1 MDTNATQAAREA
13 QDSQMS
19 ALNGMAE
26 FVRIIAELLAKLSG
40 QDIKLDDLTLR
51 SGTKKVWPSNDEN
64 FELTAKLK
72 DALVDPESKASFR
85 VMLEYSDGS
94 KVEIFRQT
102 AGKVIVDEY
111 GLAPALRAHFAAE
124 AAAKFA
130 EVERPKIV
138 IEADGLDNVAT
149 TQEST
154 AQKGYTFDR
163 VDDVDSIIHKDR
175 GVVFAGGK
183 FAAAA
188 IAEDISAL
196 EALVK
201 YQPLV
206 ELGSTFSVEDGYT
219 SIVNPRDELMVLH
232 PDRGIVLQNGEFTA
246 NAIDLDKFKLDVLWG
261 APGDVDRELLVTQ
274 LNDRTSQAQVE
285 TSQSTLND
293 ANVPVV
299 GEEFMEGS
307 RPLTDEEI
315 AARATEL
322 GQKLETRNG
331 GTKLEATPEPLTY
344 SQQRETAR
352 LDDVLGQIAEL
363 DRRAAAGMTYIA
375 DPAQNQGYKALQ
387 DEAIALKAKLGI
399 TEPQSVNTEIA
410 DLNAEFQKEAAALR
424 SELEAPDAQDAKA
437 ETAAQAIPVTID
449 KPISQSELNE
459 AAILGA
465 IAAPSTEAISSGVN
479 AKDLA
484 QESNFAAFSVAAD
497 AIAVTESQ
505 RSDNDAE
512 MKQLDASIE
521 ESVAEYHTDPQ
532 AWEDSHQEWQ
542 ESPIDGFASLED
554 FENAVERQQEYEI
567 ALLEHANATGEVV
580 ELPETLA
587 QQLPTQEKNEAFVT
601 DGVRNAALEHDS
613 PFGRLAENAVNTIAA
628 KEILGDR
635 SSNISTTEATTGS
648 SEYKNLFYQ
657 YPTIDNYSFAPFDS
671 MHFTEQLAADN
682 IVAKVAL
689 SQGIDPENFTRILAQ
704 GSGYVQDNLD
714 NKVAFSGNPAL
725 GLEGNGAQMSVGL
738 DYLSKQATEY
748 RNAYIEQVSSAY
760 IPPIEKLN
768 DLDFT
773 GQTVDVTPLNDAPA
787 DSDGAINSV
796 SIQPFLAEVSALSTQ
811 IEALRQTA
819 NEKLGQVMH
828 LSTGIVAEAQTP
840 DIERWSEQIGTVAL
854 TNAQSW
860 GDRLRDAASN
870 VVDTVKERAANDWQ
884 IVVDT
889 VTEKAAE
896 VKEFVQERAATDWDA
911 TKEVVQDRVA
921 NDWQTTKEFIA
932 EKATDAWIGVQEW
945 ALGSADVNK
954 SIDALVGAMAEG
966 EPTHGMIEHN
976 GYIIARQGEDRG
988 VFRAEDKVAVFKDGL
1003 LTPEARTQDSAY
1015 VSKLPQFSAEV
1026 NRAAETLEKHNSA
1039 SENAS
1044 RSSAPSMKR

>member
-1 MDTNATQAAREA
+1 MDTNANQAARES
-13 QDSQMS
+13 QDSQMA

-64 FELTAKLK
+64 IELTAKLK
-72 DALVDPESKASFR
+72 NALVDPESKASFR

-102 AGKVIVDEY
+102 AGKVIMDEY

-130 EVERPKIV
+130 EVEQPKIV

-149 TQEST
+149 AQEST
-154 AQKGYTFDR
+154 AQKDYTFLRQDGK
-163 VDDVDSIIHKDR
+163 DSIIHKDR
-175 GVVFAGGK
+175 GVVFEGGQ
-183 FAAAA
+183 FTAVA
-188 IAEDISAL
+188 ITEDTSAL

-206 ELGSTFSVEDGYT
+206 ELGSTFLVEDGYT

-274 LNDRTSQAQVE
+274 LNDRTSQAQAE
-285 TSQSTLND
+285 TPTQSTLND
-293 ANVPVV
+293 ASAPVV

-322 GQKLETRNG
+322 GQKLEARNG

-352 LDDVLGQIAEL
+352 LEDVLGQIAEL

-375 DPAQNQGYKALQ
+375 DPSKNQGYKALQ
-387 DEAIALKAKLGI
+387 DEAARLREKLGI
-399 TEPQSVNTEIA
+399 SQPQSVNTEIA

-437 ETAAQAIPVTID
+437 ETAAQAVPVTID
-449 KPISQSELNE
+449 KPISRAELNE
-459 AAILGA
+459 AV

-484 QESNFAAFSVAAD
+484 QESNFAGFSVAAD
-497 AIAVTESQ
+497 VIAASESSTEGSMVE
-505 RSDNDAE
+505 NLTAE
-512 MKQLDASIE
+512 Q
-521 ESVAEYHTDPQ
+521 
-532 AWEDSHQEWQ
+532 
-542 ESPIDGFASLED
+542 FASLQTEK
-554 FENAVERQQEYEI
+554 
-567 ALLEHANATGEVV
+567 TSS
-580 ELPETLA
+580 P
-587 QQLPTQEKNEAFVT
+587 QEKNEAFVM
-601 DGVRNAALEHDS
+601 DGVRGAALEHDS
-613 PFGRLAENAVNTIAA
+613 PFGRLAENAVNTIAYE
-628 KEILGDR
+628 EIAA
-635 SSNISTTEATTGS
+635 SNPPIYYE
-648 SEYKNLFYQ
+648 
-657 YPTIDNYSFAPFDS
+657 
-671 MHFTEQLAADN
+671 
-682 IVAKVAL
+682 
-689 SQGIDPENFTRILAQ
+689 
-704 GSGYVQDNLD
+704 
-714 NKVAFSGNPAL
+714 
-725 GLEGNGAQMSVGL
+725 
-738 DYLSKQATEY
+738 
-748 RNAYIEQVSSAY
+748 AY

-768 DLDFT
+768 NLDEFAGPT
-773 GQTVDVTPLNDAPA
+773 IDVTPLNAAPT
-787 DSDGAINSV
+787 DSDRAINSV
-796 SIQPFLAEVSALSTQ
+796 SIQPFLAEVSALGTQ

-819 NEKLGQVMH
+819 NEKLGQAMH
-828 LSTGIVAEAQTP
+828 LSTVIVAEAQTP
-840 DIERWSEQIGTVAL
+840 DIERWSAQVGTVAQA
-854 TNAQSW
+854 TAQSW
-860 GDRLRDAASN
+860 GDRLREAASF

-884 IVVDT
+884 IVVET
-889 VTEKAAE
+889 VTEKATE
-896 VKEFVQERAATDWDA
+896 VKEFVQERVATDWDA
-911 TKEVVQDRVA
+911 TKEVVQDRA
-921 NDWQTTKEFIA
+921 ADDWQKTKEFVA

-945 ALGSADVNK
+945 ALGSADVNQ

-1003 LTPEARTQDSAY
+1003 LTADARTQDSAY

-1026 NRAAETLEKHNSA
+1026 NRVAETLEKHNSA

-1044 RSSAPSMKR
+1044 RSSAPSIKR